1 MAYSKLDTTLV
12 LVRFLQSKSIGATI
26 EEIMEV
32 TERSRATCYRMLDA
46 IQAMGLEVETQE
58 VEADHHRR
66 KRYRVEPDMPDKLLS
81 LEDDERS
88 ALELHL
94 QTLSNGAVKDGLVKL
109 IGQSKPLGTSVLIDM
124 EYLIGKTAHTG
135 NSKPRVDYDATQIRD
150 LEDAIKTGF
159 EIKFKY
165 RAQKAQKSVVRQVRP
180 LGLLFSRFAYLVAS
194 VGKRAPIAYRLD
206 LIENLEVTKATF
218 ELKKGWSF
226 KEWSEQS
233 FGVFHGDALWDIKLR
248 FSKEVAN
255 RAEKVKFHP
264 SQKISHG
271 RNGSLI
277 VELKCRGHRELIHE
291 LLHPDWL
298 GYVKIESP
306 ERLKEEY
313 SQQLERAKLAVN

>member
-1 MAYSKLDTTLV
+1 VAYSKLDTTLV

-109 IGQSKPLGTSVLIDM
+109 IGQTKPLGTSVLIDM

-150 LEDAIKTGF
+150 LEDAIKAGA

-165 RAQKAQKSVVRQVRP
+165 RAQKAQKAVVRQVRP

-194 VGKRAPIAYRLD
+194 TGNRAPIAYRLD
-206 LIENLEVTKATF
+206 LIENLEVTTAVF
-218 ELKKGWSF
+218 EPKKDWNF
-226 KEWSEQS
+226 KKWSEQS

-271 RNGSLI
+271 RNGSLT

-313 SQQLERAKLAVN
+313 SEQLERAKLAI